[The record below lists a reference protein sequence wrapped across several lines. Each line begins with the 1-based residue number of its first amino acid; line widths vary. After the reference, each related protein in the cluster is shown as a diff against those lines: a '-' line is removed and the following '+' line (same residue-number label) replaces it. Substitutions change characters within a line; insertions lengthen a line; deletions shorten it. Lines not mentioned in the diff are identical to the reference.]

1 MISSRSPVVAGWEL
15 ALRLRRRR
23 EELGLDVKA
32 ITDELGF
39 TRNYW
44 SAVENERKV
53 LSEENLTKIIDLFQF
68 DEADGQELIDLREAT
83 RGRNWVSDY
92 SDQFDSQVQRLYAI
106 EDGADSVRVYDSLVV
121 PGLLQTPDYTRA
133 ISTQSITTRPV
144 EIDQRVEVRQR
155 RQERLTGSKPLR
167 LTAVLS
173 EAALRQQIGGTPV
186 LREQL
191 THLISMTEAHPDTIE
206 IRIIPFTAT
215 YCGLFGSS
223 TVNIFDFEN
232 PKLPTI
238 AWHETVTT
246 WGFIENPIRIRD
258 IATTFEST
266 LSRTLDTR
274 NSVAMI
280 RRCIQELA

>member
-1 MISSRSPVVAGWEL
+1 
-15 ALRLRRRR
+15 LRLKRRR

-32 ITDELGF
+32 ITEELRF

-44 SAVENERKV
+44 SAVENEHKV
-53 LSEENLTKIIDLFQF
+53 LSEENLVKIIELFQF
-68 DEADGQELIDLREAT
+68 DETDGQELLDLRTAT
-83 RGRNWVSDY
+83 RQHNWVTDY
-92 SDQFDSQVQRLYAI
+92 SELLDIQVQRLYAV
-106 EDGADSVRVYDSLVV
+106 EDGADSVRVYESLVV
-121 PGLLQTPDYTRA
+121 PGLLQIPDYTRA
-133 ISTQSITTRPV
+133 ITTEATTTRPV
-144 EIDQRVEVRQR
+144 EVDQRIEVRQR

-173 EAALRQQIGGTPV
+173 EAALRQQIGGKDV
-186 LREQL
+186 LRQQL
-191 THLISMTEAHPDTIE
+191 MHLISMTEAHPDTIE

-232 PKLPTI
+232 TRLPTI

-258 IATTFEST
+258 IVTTFEST
-266 LSRTLDTR
+266 CAKTLDAQD
-274 NSVAMI
+274 SLAII
-280 RRCIQELA
+280 RRCIQESA

>member
-53 LSEENLTKIIDLFQF
+53 LSEENLAKIIDLFQF
-68 DEADGQELIDLREAT
+68 DQAEGQELIDLRAAT

-92 SDQFDSQVQRLYAI
+92 SELLDSQVRRLYAI
-106 EDGADSVRVYDSLVV
+106 EDGADSVRVYESLLV
-121 PGLLQTPDYTRA
+121 PGLLQTSEYTRA
-133 ISTQSITTRPV
+133 IVTQAVTVRRV

-155 RQERLTGSKPLR
+155 RQEHLTGSNPLR
-167 LTAVLS
+167 LTAVIS
-173 EAALRQQIGGTPV
+173 EAALRQQIGGPDV
-186 LREQL
+186 LRQQL
-191 THLISMTEAHPDTIE
+191 THLVTMTEAHPDTIE
-206 IRIIPFTAT
+206 IRVIPFTAT

-232 PKLPTI
+232 PKLPAI
-238 AWHETVTT
+238 AWQETVTT

-266 LSRTLDTR
+266 FTRTLDTR
-274 NSVAMI
+274 KSVALI
-280 RRCIQELA
+280 HRCIQELA